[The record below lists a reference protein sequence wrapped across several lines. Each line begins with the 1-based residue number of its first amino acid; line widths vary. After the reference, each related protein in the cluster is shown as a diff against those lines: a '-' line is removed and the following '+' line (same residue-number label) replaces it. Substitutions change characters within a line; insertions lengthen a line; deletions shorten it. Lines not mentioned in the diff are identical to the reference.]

1 MAAAE
6 DKSGD
11 NMKSLGWKFLNKETF
26 GNGMEFKLMQVDF
39 SKKNLISTLKSAIPI
54 NRYKKKPR

>member
-6 DKSGD
+6 DKTGD

-26 GNGMEFKLMQVDF
+26 GNGMEFKLFLCWYQP
-39 SKKNLISTLKSAIPI
+39 KKS
-54 NRYKKKPR
+54 

>member
-11 NMKSLGWKFLNKETF
+11 NMISLGWKFLNKETF
-26 GNGMEFKLMQVDF
+26 GNGMEFKLIQIDF
-39 SKKNLISTLKSAIPI
+39 SKKKPDFHT
-54 NRYKKKPR
+54 KKCNSH